1 MLREVNIAR
10 MTSPALRGGFWML
23 GAVLSFAVMA
33 ISVRE
38 LLARMEAFEVLF
50 WRVGAALVLM
60 LLVLPRTGLAPLRT
74 RRIGLHFIRNGFHFF
89 AQLAW
94 IYAIGALPF
103 ATVFAIEFVF
113 PVWVA
118 LLATLV
124 LGERMNRG
132 RVVMLVAGLAG
143 VLVIL
148 RPGFAL
154 IHPAALVMLGGSL
167 GFAVNMVTTKKLAA
181 TDSTSAIIFWMLAM
195 QTPPALIAAL
205 PHWVAPQLADLP
217 WICALGICT
226 VGAHFSITRA
236 LRLADASLVVPIDFL
251 RLPLIAVIGALFYDE
266 PLELAVFIGAAM
278 IFAGTYYS
286 FSRER

>member
-1 MLREVNIAR
+1 MP
-10 MTSPALRGGFWML
+10 SSALRGALWMT
-23 GAVLSFAVMA
+23 GAVLSFSVMA
-33 ISVRE
+33 IAVRE
-38 LLARMEAFEVLF
+38 LLRHMQPFEVLF

-74 RRIGLHFIRNGFHFF
+74 RRIGLHFTRNGFHFF

-103 ATVFAIEFVF
+103 ATVFAIEFMF

-118 LLATLV
+118 LLATLL

-132 RVVMLVAGLAG
+132 RVVMLVLGLAG

-154 IHPAALVMLGGSL
+154 IHPAALVMLAGSL
-167 GFAVNMVTTKKLAA
+167 GFAVNIITTKKLSS
-181 TDSTSAIIFWMLAM
+181 TDSTLAIVFWMLVM

-205 PHWVAPQLADLP
+205 PHWVAPQMAHVP
-217 WICALGICT
+217 WICALGLCN
-226 VGAHFSITRA
+226 VAAHLCLTRA

-251 RLPLIAVIGALFYDE
+251 RLPLIAFIGAMYYAERLD
-266 PLELAVFIGAAM
+266 PAVLIGAAM
-278 IFAGTYYS
+278 IFAGSYYS
-286 FSRER
+286 LSRER